1 MTPNKLYFH
10 LSPDLTTVFFHLT
23 PELTM
28 SVESKPTELRLL
40 ELGVISWTKWA
51 IKFLPTCYLFLICSM
66 YKCWFCFGYRWG
78 RAPGQYESHTE
89 AQETYFL
96 LKGRVKF
103 IPKDS
108 TYDPIEFGAGDL
120 VTIPKG
126 LTCTW
131 DISVAVDAHYKFQP

>member
-1 MTPNKLYFH
+1 
-10 LSPDLTTVFFHLT
+10 
-23 PELTM
+23 M

-40 ELGVISWTKWA
+40 ELGVISWTKW
-51 IKFLPTCYLFLICSM
+51 
-66 YKCWFCFGYRWG
+66 G

-96 LKGRVKF
+96 LRGRVKF

-131 DISVAVDAHYKFQP
+131 DISVAVDAHYNLIDVSKRRMKKREMNADRPVSE

>member
-40 ELGVISWTKWA
+40 ELGVISWTK
-51 IKFLPTCYLFLICSM
+51 
-66 YKCWFCFGYRWG
+66 WG

>member
-1 MTPNKLYFH
+1 M
-10 LSPDLTTVFFHLT
+10 DLTTVFFHLT

-28 SVESKPTELRLL
+28 SVESKPTELR
-40 ELGVISWTKWA
+40 
-51 IKFLPTCYLFLICSM
+51 
-66 YKCWFCFGYRWG
+66 WG

-96 LKGRVKF
+96 LRGRVKF